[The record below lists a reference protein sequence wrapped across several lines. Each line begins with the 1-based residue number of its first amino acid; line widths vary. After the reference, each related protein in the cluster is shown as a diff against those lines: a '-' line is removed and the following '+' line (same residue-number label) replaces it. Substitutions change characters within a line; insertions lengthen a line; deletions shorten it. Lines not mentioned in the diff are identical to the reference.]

1 MKKIESLLNEYENIK
16 KQINTED
23 FKEKEINSIANK
35 IASLPDE
42 EFKECIEL
50 GKSKGLISSDED
62 GWDFI

>member
-1 MKKIESLLNEYENIK
+1 MKKIELLLNEYQNIK
-16 KQINTED
+16 NQINTDD